1 MLDTYREVITPEG
14 VALHLPVAG
23 PVPRAVAWGID
34 LAIRLGILMLVGT
47 VLALLG
53 AAGQGLYLILLFLI
67 FWAYPILFEAL
78 WDGQTPG
85 KKAMSL
91 RVVNGDGA
99 PVGWLAAIT
108 RNLLRTVDM
117 LPFGYAAGLVACLA
131 DPHARRLGDMVAG
144 TLVVH
149 NERERDP
156 AAAPVNAVI
165 APSARPA
172 AGGAGGRGRFRRTR
186 TAADARAAGR
196 TGQHRRTL
204 DRQPRPGRRAAPV
217 RHGQLVAGAA
227 MRQEQFVARHQREWQ
242 LFEHWLETRGNAR
255 HALAERNIG
264 EIGDEDIPARYRRL
278 CQQLALARK
287 RGYSPVV
294 TARLQALMQRG
305 HNLLYRTPAPRWQRA
320 VEFLLADFP
329 RLVRSEAACMWAAL
343 ALFVVPLVTMFVLAA
358 VLSGTDPRS

>member
-1 MLDTYREVITPEG
+1 MLDTYREVVTPEG

-53 AAGQGLYLILLFLI
+53 AAGQGLYLISMFLI

-99 PVGWLAAIT
+99 PVGWLPAIT

-117 LPFGYAAGLVACLA
+117 LPFGYAAGLIACLA

-149 NERERDP
+149 NERERD
-156 AAAPVNAVI
+156 ATAAPVNAVL
-165 APSARPA
+165 APSAGLQPA
-172 AGGAGGRGRFRRTR
+172 EQAAVVAFGERAPLLTPARQEELANIVEPLTGSRGQSGVLRLYGM
-186 TAADARAAGR
+186 ANW
-196 TGQHRRTL
+196 L
-204 DRQPRPGRRAAPV
+204 LGRR
-217 RHGQLVAGAA
+217 
-227 MRQEQFVARHQREWQ
+227 
-242 LFEHWLETRGNAR
+242 
-255 HALAERNIG
+255 
-264 EIGDEDIPARYRRL
+264 
-278 CQQLALARK
+278 
-287 RGYSPVV
+287 
-294 TARLQALMQRG
+294 
-305 HNLLYRTPAPRWQRA
+305 
-320 VEFLLADFP
+320 
-329 RLVRSEAACMWAAL
+329 
-343 ALFVVPLVTMFVLAA
+343 
-358 VLSGTDPRS
+358 